1 MGWLGGAGA
10 QTQGTAGYFSNL
22 RFRTKIML
30 GFLAVLG
37 ISAVSMATA
46 YFGFERIA
54 VGVSA
59 YHDIVAETDR
69 ARDIDRDLT
78 AYQLL
83 ARYYA
88 VSGLDQDLA
97 AARAAETDLGNAIDR
112 ARRLA
117 SDANRQDIARLS
129 ETFAEFSKLFG
140 RVVAIKGENASVA
153 ANQLNRFGNTLRYKF
168 DDLSDTAIMMGD
180 SSLQSTL
187 KELLPQAAAISANI
201 SNYVARPDKAVAS
214 GVNARMQMLK
224 SSLSSLNSSDAR
236 IAPKITEI
244 AEQLNVY
251 RATFATFVDNTAL
264 IDQLNAKMGD
274 AAKAITQ
281 DAKAI
286 KEGLLARQEALAGES
301 ATAARTTGWFVTI
314 LGIGGL
320 LLGASLAMM
329 LGAGISRPMVAMC
342 AAMRQLAGGDFAVVL
357 PGLGRRDE
365 VGEMAAAVEEFK
377 QRAIARAEHD
387 AAERENHTR
396 VASNARSAELH
407 RFADNFEAAVGV
419 IVTSVSSSAS
429 QLESAAVTLTRTVE
443 AAQDLSGRVAS
454 ASEEASSNV
463 QSVAAATEELS
474 ASVNEIGRQVQES
487 SRIAAEAVQ
496 QAEATDARI
505 VKLSRAAQQIGDVV
519 KLITAIAEQTNLL
532 ALNAAIEAARAGEQ
546 GRGFAVVADEVQRL
560 AERSAAATKQIE
572 QLVKTIQTDTNEA
585 VISMEQ
591 TTAEVV
597 RGARLAQDA
606 GVALGEIESVSR
618 SLADLI
624 QNISNAARQQAAS
637 AGHISNTMNVI
648 QEITS
653 QTTAG
658 TIATA
663 RSIGNLAEMANELR
677 QSVAGFK
684 LPEHA

>member
-1 MGWLGGAGA
+1 MGWLNGAKA
-10 QTQGTAGYFSNL
+10 QRQGTAGYFSNL

-30 GFLAVLG
+30 GFLVVLG

-54 VGVSA
+54 TGVSA
-59 YHDIVAETDR
+59 YHDIVAQTDR

-88 VSGLDQDLA
+88 VSGLDDDLA
-97 AARAAETDLGNAIDR
+97 AARTAETDLGNAIDR

-117 SDANRQDIARLS
+117 SDVNRQDITRLS
-129 ETFAEFSKLFG
+129 ETFAEFSKLFA
-140 RVVAIKGENASVA
+140 RMVETKTENASIA

-187 KELLPQAAAISANI
+187 KELLPQAAAISAAI
-201 SNYVARPDKAVAS
+201 SNFVARPDKAVAS
-214 GVNARMQMLK
+214 SANARIQMLK
-224 SSLSSLNSSDAR
+224 NSLSSLNSSDAR
-236 IAPKITEI
+236 IVPKVAEI
-244 AEQLNVY
+244 ADQLKVY
-251 RATFATFVDNTAL
+251 GATFATFVANTAL
-264 IDQLNAKMGD
+264 IDQLSARMSE
-274 AAKAITQ
+274 AATAITQ
-281 DAKAI
+281 DAKVI
-286 KEGLLARQEALAGES
+286 KAGLLARQEALAGES
-301 ATAARTTGWFVTI
+301 ATAARATGWFVTV

-320 LLGASLAMM
+320 MLGALLAMM

-357 PGLGRRDE
+357 PGLGRKDE
-365 VGEMAAAVEEFK
+365 IGEMAAAVEEFK
-377 QRAIARAEHD
+377 QRAVARAEHD
-387 AAERENHTR
+387 AAEREIQNRT
-396 VASNARSAELH
+396 ASDARSAELH

-474 ASVNEIGRQVQES
+474 ASVDEIGRQVQES
-487 SRIAAEAVQ
+487 SRIAAAAVQ

-505 VKLSRAAQQIGDVV
+505 VRLSRAAQEIGDVV

-532 ALNAAIEAARAGEQ
+532 ALNATIEAARAGEA
-546 GRGFAVVADEVQRL
+546 GRGFAVVASEVKSLASQTARATDEIASHIVGMQ
-560 AERSAAATKQIE
+560 EATQ
-572 QLVKTIQTDTNEA
+572 
-585 VISMEQ
+585 
-591 TTAEVV
+591 
-597 RGARLAQDA
+597 
-606 GVALGEIESVSR
+606 ESV
-618 SLADLI
+618 AAI
-624 QNISNAARQQAAS
+624 KEIGQTIGQISK
-637 AGHISNTMNVI
+637 I
-648 QEITS
+648 
-653 QTTAG
+653 AG

-663 RSIGNLAEMANELR
+663 IEHQSIATSEIAKNVQSAAGGTHEIAESIMEVNRGATETGVASGEVLNSAQTLAVESTRLRQELDSFMANIR
-677 QSVAGFK
+677 A
-684 LPEHA
+684 A

>member
-224 SSLSSLNSSDAR
+224 SSLSSLNSSDGR

-532 ALNAAIEAARAGEQ
+532 ALNATIEAARAGEA
-546 GRGFAVVADEVQRL
+546 GRGFAVVASEVKSLASQTARATDEIASHIVGMQ
-560 AERSAAATKQIE
+560 EATQ
-572 QLVKTIQTDTNEA
+572 
-585 VISMEQ
+585 
-591 TTAEVV
+591 
-597 RGARLAQDA
+597 
-606 GVALGEIESVSR
+606 ESV
-618 SLADLI
+618 AAI
-624 QNISNAARQQAAS
+624 KEIGQTIGQISK
-637 AGHISNTMNVI
+637 I
-648 QEITS
+648 
-653 QTTAG
+653 AG

-663 RSIGNLAEMANELR
+663 IEHQGVATSEIAKNVQSAAGGTHEIAESIMEVNRGATETGVASGEVLNSAQTLAVESTRLRQELDSFMANIR
-677 QSVAGFK
+677 A
-684 LPEHA
+684 A

>member
-1 MGWLGGAGA
+1 MGWLNGAKA
-10 QTQGTAGYFSNL
+10 QRQGTAGYFSNL

-30 GFLAVLG
+30 GFLVVLG

-54 VGVSA
+54 TGVSA
-59 YHDIVAETDR
+59 YHDIVAQSDR

-88 VSGLDQDLA
+88 VSGLDGDLA
-97 AARAAETDLGNAIDR
+97 AARTAETDLGNAIDR

-117 SDANRQDIARLS
+117 SDANRPDITRLS
-129 ETFAEFSKLFG
+129 ETFSEFSKLFA
-140 RVVAIKGENASVA
+140 RVVEIKAENASVA
-153 ANQLNRFGNTLRYKF
+153 ANRLNRFGNTLRYKF

-187 KELLPQAAAISANI
+187 KELLPQAAAISAAI
-201 SNYVARPDKAVAS
+201 SNFVARPDKAVAS
-214 GVNARMQMLK
+214 GANARIQMLK
-224 SSLSSLNSSDAR
+224 NSLSSLNSSDAR
-236 IAPKITEI
+236 IVPKVAEI
-244 AEQLNVY
+244 ADQLNVY
-251 RATFATFVDNTAL
+251 GSTFATFVANTAL
-264 IDQLNAKMGD
+264 IDQLSAKMSE

-281 DAKAI
+281 DAGVI
-286 KEGLLARQEALAGES
+286 KGGLLARQEALAGES
-301 ATAARTTGWFVTI
+301 ATAARTTGWFVTV

-320 LLGASLAMM
+320 MLGASLAMM

-357 PGLGRRDE
+357 PGLGRKDE

-387 AAERENHTR
+387 AAERESQNR
-396 VASNARSAELH
+396 VASDARSAELH

-429 QLESAAVTLTRTVE
+429 QLESAAITLTRTVE

-474 ASVNEIGRQVQES
+474 ASVYEIGRQVQES
-487 SRIAAEAVQ
+487 SRIAAAAVQ

-505 VKLSRAAQQIGDVV
+505 VRLSRAAQEIGDVV

-532 ALNAAIEAARAGEQ
+532 ALNATIEAARAGEA
-546 GRGFAVVADEVQRL
+546 GRGFAVVASEVKSLASQTARATDEIASHIVGMQ
-560 AERSAAATKQIE
+560 EATQ
-572 QLVKTIQTDTNEA
+572 
-585 VISMEQ
+585 
-591 TTAEVV
+591 
-597 RGARLAQDA
+597 
-606 GVALGEIESVSR
+606 ESV
-618 SLADLI
+618 AAI
-624 QNISNAARQQAAS
+624 KEIGQTIGQISK
-637 AGHISNTMNVI
+637 I
-648 QEITS
+648 
-653 QTTAG
+653 AG

-663 RSIGNLAEMANELR
+663 VEHQGVATSEIAKNVQSAAGGTHEIAESIMEVNRGATETGVASGEVLNSAQTLAVESTRLRQELDSFMANIR
-677 QSVAGFK
+677 TA
-684 LPEHA
+684 